1 MRKDPLYFI
10 RSLERLTQTYGWVA
24 NGVGVYITLGED
36 EAYTLAKKLSSLEI
50 SFDVQHIGQE
60 TCFQV
65 VYQ

>member
-10 RSLERLTQTYGWVA
+10 RSLERLTHIYGWVA

-36 EAYTLAKKLSSLEI
+36 EAYTLARKLSAEHI
-50 SFDVQHIGQE
+50 SFDVQHIGNE